1 MNMKTTN
8 AGFTLIEL
16 VVAISL
22 VLLITA
28 VGAPSFR
35 QLYERSELQRASG
48 EFTNT
53 LRYAQQRA
61 VLERT
66 PIRVVLDVD
75 ENKFWVPVEQQEER
89 RHYRSKSR
97 RNNSRRRSSTRSSR
111 DRVREE
117 KATEAKLPEGF
128 IFEFVY
134 KVSEDD
140 EVKRGEGE
148 IYFYPDGSAD
158 ASYVTLLRLG
168 NHREDEQRVFIKLDP
183 VTGAIR
189 THSGYT
195 EQDGSA
201 FYQGEYD
208 GPYL

>member
-1 MNMKTTN
+1 MKTTN

-66 PIRVVLDVD
+66 PIRVVIDVD
-75 ENKFWVPVEQQEER
+75 ANAFWVPVEQQEER
-89 RHYRSKSR
+89 RHYSSKSR
-97 RNNSRRRSSTRSSR
+97 RSNSRRSSSRSGR

-117 KATEAKLPEGF
+117 KAIESKLPEGF

-134 KVSEDD
+134 KVADDD
-140 EVKRGEGE
+140 EVRRGEGE

-158 ASYVTLLRLG
+158 ASYVTLLRLAS
-168 NHREDEQRVFIKLDP
+168 RRDEEQRVFIKLDP
-183 VTGAIR
+183 VTGAIK

-195 EQDGSA
+195 EQDGSE
-201 FYQGEYD
+201 FYEGEFD